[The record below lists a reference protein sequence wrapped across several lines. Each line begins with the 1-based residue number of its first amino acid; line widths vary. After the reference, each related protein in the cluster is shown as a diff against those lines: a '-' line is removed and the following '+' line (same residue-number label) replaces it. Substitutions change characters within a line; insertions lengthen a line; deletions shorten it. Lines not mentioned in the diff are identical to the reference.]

1 MSLSTQSGKT
11 VSVAQGG
18 NYSEWA
24 RQTTPDH
31 EPVVELEEDR
41 VGSMNHLLR

>member
-11 VSVAQGG
+11 VAVAQDD

-41 VGSMNHLLR
+41 VGSMNHLLG